1 MRKEIDILVRA
12 AGKRCAVVDKASH
25 EFWTPAMLSEAQHA
39 GLFQDETDLFPPDRQ
54 TEVAGPLPGGDPLG
68 PGQLRYR
75 AVGQTRHFLIFAAA
89 DGEPSSRARP
99 TV

>member
-25 EFWTPAMLSEAQHA
+25 EFWTSEMLCEAREA

-54 TEVAGPLPGGDPLG
+54 TELAGPLPGLAAVVRPGPEIAPG
-68 PGQLRYR
+68 PGHSEALR
-75 AVGQTRHFLIFAAA
+75 
-89 DGEPSSRARP
+89 SSCQVWHYEAGIRRP
-99 TV
+99 